1 MWTSKYH
8 NSQETAC
15 FGSPRRTS
23 VVFNIVCQVFVCCIL
38 YRIKLTSFS
47 LKLNFSWRCLSII
60 DLFLHQGVLSW
71 LQEYLFDMYSC
82 HWDCLNVSMYGNG
95 SFVVMEEDVVVSLA
109 EQDFNKNVRE
119 WIVSTTPSGFYTQKW
134 W

>member
-1 MWTSKYH
+1 
-8 NSQETAC
+8 
-15 FGSPRRTS
+15 
-23 VVFNIVCQVFVCCIL
+23 
-38 YRIKLTSFS
+38 
-47 LKLNFSWRCLSII
+47 
-60 DLFLHQGVLSW
+60 
-71 LQEYLFDMYSC
+71 
-82 HWDCLNVSMYGNG
+82 MYGNG